1 MLDNCNALYLS
12 KELRTIEMA
21 VGTAGLMEKAGLA
34 IATLAK
40 ELAADNA
47 AAILVLVGPGNNG
60 GDALVAARHLKQW
73 WHRVSVVLA
82 GDPQKFP
89 PDARAA
95 YDQWLAA
102 GGTVEHEIPLA
113 DWALVLDGLFGIGLQ
128 RPVAGTYLEF
138 IEQINALPAPVLA
151 IDIPS
156 GLCGDT
162 GRVLGAAVHADHTL
176 TFVGLKP
183 GLYTLDGPSHA
194 GIIHFTDLG
203 VATENILAAQGHLLE
218 LEALKPLLPS
228 RARNSHK
235 GSFGSVAVIGGA
247 DAMTGAAL
255 LAARA
260 ALLSGAGRV
269 YAALLAE
276 CAPAVDLQQAEIMQ
290 RSPDKLTELPQLDCV
305 VIGPG
310 LGQSATAKGLL
321 EYWLAQDV
329 PLLLDADALNL
340 LSAHQY
346 LKHALQNRQAPSIIT
361 PHPGEAAKLLACD
374 NTTVQQDRIHSC
386 LRLAQELHAICVLK
400 GAGTICAEPDGQW
413 YINTSG
419 NPGLASAGTGDV
431 LSGIIGS
438 LVAQG
443 LMVIDATRLGVYL
456 HGAAAD
462 ALVAQGIGPVG
473 LTASELAPA
482 VRNLINQSN
491 KEQ

>member
-1 MLDNCNALYLS
+1 MLDNSNALYLS
-12 KELRTIEMA
+12 QELRTIEQA
-21 VGTAGLMEKAGLA
+21 ATVAGLMEKAGLA
-34 IATLAK
+34 VATLAK
-40 ELAADNA
+40 ELTADNA
-47 AAILVLVGPGNNG
+47 DPILVLAGPGNNG
-60 GDALVAARHLKQW
+60 GDALVAARYLKQW
-73 WHRVSVVLA
+73 WHRVTVVLA
-82 GDPQKFP
+82 GDPQKLP

-102 GGTVEHEIPLA
+102 GGTVEDEIPLA
-113 DWALVLDGLFGIGLQ
+113 NWALVLDGLFGSGLQ
-128 RPVAGTYLEF
+128 RPVEGIYREF
-138 IEQINALPAPVLA
+138 IEEVNASPAPVLA

-156 GLCGDT
+156 GICGDT
-162 GRVLGAAVHADHTL
+162 GRMLGAAVRADHTL
-176 TFVGLKP
+176 TFLGLKP

-194 GIIHFTDLG
+194 GIIHFSDLG
-203 VATENILAAQGHLLE
+203 VAAGSILAAQGHLLE
-218 LEALKPLLPS
+218 LELLRPLLPL
-228 RARNSHK
+228 RALNSHK

-247 DAMTGAAL
+247 NAMTGAAL

-276 CAPAVDLQQAEIMQ
+276 GAPAVDLQQPEIML
-290 RSPDKLTELPQLDCV
+290 RSPDNLRILPQLDCV

-310 LGQSATAKGLL
+310 LGQSAAAIELL

-340 LSAHQY
+340 LSMHQH
-346 LKHALQNRQAPSIIT
+346 LKHALQNRQAPGVIT
-361 PHPGEAAKLLACD
+361 PHPGEAARLLACD
-374 NTTVQQDRIHSC
+374 NAAVQQDRIHSC

-438 LVAQG
+438 LIAQG
-443 LMVIDATRLGVYL
+443 LRAIDATNLGVYL

-482 VRNLINQSN
+482 VRDLINQYN
-491 KEQ
+491 KEK

>member
-1 MLDNCNALYLS
+1 VLDNSSALYLS
-12 KELRTIEMA
+12 QELRTIEQTA
-21 VGTAGLMEKAGLA
+21 GTAGLMEKAGVA
-34 IATLAK
+34 VAMLAK
-40 ELAADNA
+40 ELAADDA
-47 AAILVLVGPGNNG
+47 DPILVLAGPGNNG
-60 GDALVAARHLKQW
+60 GDALVAARYLKQW
-73 WHRVSVVLA
+73 WHRVTVVLA

-102 GGTVEHEIPLA
+102 GGTVEDEIPLA
-113 DWALVLDGLFGIGLQ
+113 NWALVLDGLFGIGLQ
-128 RPVAGTYLEF
+128 RPVDGAYLEF
-138 IEQINALPAPVLA
+138 IEQLNASPSPVLA

-156 GLCGDT
+156 GLCSDT
-162 GRVLGAAVHADHTL
+162 GRVLGAAVCADHTL
-176 TFVGLKP
+176 TFLGLKP
-183 GLYTLDGPSHA
+183 GLYTLDGPGHA

-203 VATENILAAQGHLLE
+203 VAAESILAAQGHLLE
-218 LEALKPLLPS
+218 LELLRPLLPS

-235 GSFGSVAVIGGA
+235 GSFGSVAVVGGA
-247 DAMTGAAL
+247 NAMTGAAL

-260 ALLSGAGRV
+260 ALMCGAGRV

-276 CAPAVDLQQAEIMQ
+276 DAPAVDLQQPEIML

-310 LGQSATAKGLL
+310 LGHSADAIRLL

-340 LSAHQY
+340 LSAHQH
-346 LKHALQNRQAPSIIT
+346 LKDALQTHQAPSVIT
-361 PHPGEAAKLLACD
+361 PHPGEAARLLACD
-374 NTTVQQDRIHSC
+374 NVTVQQDRIHSC
-386 LRLAQELHAICVLK
+386 LRLAHELHTICVLK

-413 YINTSG
+413 HINTSG

-438 LVAQG
+438 LIAQG
-443 LMVIDATRLGVYL
+443 LMAIDATKLGVYL
-456 HGAAAD
+456 HGAAANT
-462 ALVAQGIGPVG
+462 LVAQGIGPVG

-482 VRNLINQSN
+482 VRNLINQLN
-491 KEQ
+491 NEK